1 MSRVVLSEFT
11 AKSIIIGKGYR
22 GMQVRSGEKVAKP
35 KDAKARYVAK
45 VDQGVKKRFK
55 QGLVAVD
62 VSFADAI
69 AATKKWEKKGFTQF
83 IIEPMISHDA
93 SEEKY
98 LSLERV
104 REGVRV
110 LFAGEGGVD
119 IEAHPEKVE
128 TYIVKKPDDA
138 SKVARTLGVPEIF
151 FENLLKTFDEAHF
164 AFLEINPLIVRGD
177 EVFLLDAAL
186 LVDSA
191 GAFFTRGKWSEDDV
205 VGRVAKKHPAEA
217 RVNELDATTPAS
229 LKLTVVDPD
238 AEVFFLLSAGG
249 GSIVIAD
256 QVQLSGAGKKLGN
269 FGEYSGGPTREE
281 TYLYAK
287 EILGLLVQSKS
298 KKKAL
303 VIAGPVA
310 NFTDVKKTFLGIIDA
325 LTEVAPTLRKQGVK
339 IYVRRGG
346 PNEAA
351 GLALMKDFLVREQ
364 LFGSL
369 YGSEALITAAVT
381 DALNSLA

>member
-1 MSRVVLSEFT
+1 MSRVVLSEYT
-11 AKSIIIGKGYR
+11 AKSIIIGKAYCGI
-22 GMQVRSGEKVAKP
+22 QVRSGAKVAKP
-35 KDAKARYVAK
+35 KDAKTRYVAK

-55 QGLVAVD
+55 QGLVAVN

-69 AATKKWEKKGFTQF
+69 AATKKWEKKGFSQF
-83 IIEPMISHDA
+83 IIEPMLEHDA

-98 LSLERV
+98 LSFERV
-104 REGVRV
+104 RDGVRV
-110 LFAGEGGVD
+110 LFACDGGVD

-128 TYIVKKPDDA
+128 TLTVRKQED
-138 SKVARTLGVPEIF
+138 VAKTARILKLPEPF
-151 FENLLKTFDEAHF
+151 FSQLLKTFDDAHF

-177 EVFLLDAAL
+177 DIFLLDAAVL
-186 LVDSA
+186 ADSA

-205 VGRVAKKHPAEA
+205 VARATKKHAAEV

-229 LKLTVVDPD
+229 LKLTVVEPD
-238 AEVFFLLSAGG
+238 AELFLLLSAGG

-256 QVQLSGAGKKLGN
+256 QVQIADAGKKLGN

-287 EILGLLVQSKS
+287 EILKLLVGSKS

-325 LTEVAPTLRKQGVK
+325 LTEVAPTLRKQGVRVF
-339 IYVRRGG
+339 VRRGG
-346 PNEAA
+346 PNESA
-351 GLALMKDFLVREQ
+351 GLALMKDFLAREE

-369 YGSEALITAAVT
+369 YGSEAIITAAVT
-381 DALNSLA
+381 GALNALA